1 MLNLKIHINGKV
13 YDVDVEEGST
23 GSGIIPQI
31 IERKPAPAAVIP
43 HAPAAAQEK
52 TAQAAAP
59 AKAESI
65 LAVRAG
71 MPARVVSVEVEIGQS
86 VHIDQELVI
95 IEAMKMENSLLS
107 DCDGV
112 VSKINVKAGDEVQ
125 AGEILLEIT

>member
-23 GSGIIPQI
+23 GGGIIPQI
-31 IERKPAPAAVIP
+31 IERKPAPATVIP
-43 HAPAAAQEK
+43 HAPAAAREK
-52 TAQAAAP
+52 MAQATAP
-59 AKAESI
+59 TQGESI